1 MESQAAVLT
10 KTASTDSRCWRCQS
24 SISSSFSF
32 CVNCGQQLK
41 SVAIAAGLIHSK
53 SVKGVPPSAKVKNKA
68 NHRTKK
74 SVLEP
79 VALNLPKDVV
89 DGINCKLSE
98 TVLNNAVIARRL
110 AHQIQTQLLEVQN
123 AANVEEAAQNKLNE
137 SLAIEALFSN
147 STVTNDSR
155 TTVVS
160 DFKPQGSSA
169 VSKAQERGKPAKNRR
184 KPPKLAKQHPSTTN
198 YLDNVE
204 SVATHYALYMS
215 RLKQLEGLRAA
226 LMEPPVIPSQQ
237 LRQRDAQHY
246 ERSISDTY
254 LRITTGTEMLIA
266 KDDQGGAVHSPVGDT
281 SADLVERTREVEH
294 PATSVL
300 SVATTDLTGQAFM
313 WGPIFSTDLAGNS
326 GASELTEGVIRL
338 DASQHLD
345 SSPRGGS
352 PAVRPSVS
360 ASPDLSTSG
369 ECTIAPQ
376 QGVDAA
382 AHHAG
387 PIPLDGKESAPVVM
401 FWGNIMQSELQPD
414 VAEGRSER
422 LQSPSQLSRTS
433 SFRSRASSPTSDG
446 GFSNQG
452 SEHDPEEA
460 ELPMWIE
467 ALAAETAGLRDQF
480 YHEDEAVMTRVGDRL
495 SRLDVANTKLLS
507 RRALMVQY
515 SVDGVVL
522 EYREKIRRMKAD
534 MGIIPPG
541 TSPAKSYSGL
551 SRLPSARGTD
561 STGPSPRFMWVLGDD
576 EERRAADEDHEV
588 PRREATQGQHIVIR
602 EGFVADE
609 DEGADHSPYATVL
622 KVQRSVLPQLR
633 GSLTMDRGQIFE
645 VIEGQESML
654 ADARHLA
661 TVDDERVMQELIA
674 TLTETHIKKFNE
686 PDVKSGG
693 EARAAQLATL
703 SETNAP
709 EDTMAPMDTY
719 SSARHA
725 QQAHRE
731 VAEAAHRDSVEQ
743 ADDLALQQWLV
754 AVSALDAARARKAT
768 LRTLHME
775 EMEDSPAGSGDEDED
790 SLSGSPSRKVG
801 SVKAGH
807 SGKKQFGS
815 SEGEE
820 EGGTELE
827 PAAIEVPPNNSL
839 SRIKDMYRQSCSK
852 MLALLPELE
861 VDFTM
866 DQTAQSNFRTDAR
879 SKVLV
884 AKKVLKASSA
894 VDHRVAVEY
903 RTFLDHCALRR
914 TAQALR
920 LSEAMQHASQLE
932 KVHHDRYLQ
941 AKREF
946 QHSTEAALTEGA
958 EAPKH
963 ITTSKHMRAI
973 QKSAELELARQ
984 GEFVKALQADEAKLI
999 LDIRYVRAV
1008 DVVRDVHVV
1017 ILLTVTM
1024 QLTVQARAVRAE
1036 RGAGALAE
1044 PPRES
1049 FREVLRGLQ
1058 AL

>member
-10 KTASTDSRCWRCQS
+10 ETASTDSRCWRCQS

-68 NHRTKK
+68 NNRTKK

-98 TVLNNAVIARRL
+98 PVLNNAVIARRL
-110 AHQIQTQLLEVQN
+110 AYQVQTQLLEVQN

-137 SLAIEALFSN
+137 SLAIEASFSN

-184 KPPKLAKQHPSTTN
+184 KPHKLAKQQSSTTN

-246 ERSISDTY
+246 ERSISDMY
-254 LRITTGTEMLIA
+254 LRITTGTDMLSA
-266 KDDQGGAVHSPVGDT
+266 KDDQSDAVHGPVEDT
-281 SADLVERTREVEH
+281 SADLVELTREVEH

-313 WGPIFSTDLAGNS
+313 WGPIFSTGRAGNS
-326 GASELTEGVIRL
+326 GASELTAGVIRL

-360 ASPDLSTSG
+360 ATPASPDLSTSG
-369 ECTIAPQ
+369 ACTVAPQ

-387 PIPLDGKESAPVVM
+387 PIPLDEKESAPVVM

-422 LQSPSQLSRTS
+422 LQSPSHLSRTS

-446 GFSNQG
+446 DFSNLG
-452 SEHDPEEA
+452 SEHDPEET

-467 ALAAETAGLRDQF
+467 ALAAETAGLREHF
-480 YHEDEAVMTRVGDRL
+480 YHEDEAVMARVGDRL

-515 SVDGVVL
+515 SMDGIVL
-522 EYREKIRRMKAD
+522 EYREKIRRMKAE
-534 MGIIPPG
+534 MGILPPG
-541 TSPAKSYSGL
+541 TSPAKEYSAL
-551 SRLPSARGTD
+551 SKLSSARGTE
-561 STGPSPRFMWVLGDD
+561 STGPSPRFMWALEGD
-576 EERRAADEDHEV
+576 EEPRAADEDHEA
-588 PRREATQGQHIVIR
+588 PRHEAAQGHHIVIR

-609 DEGADHSPYATVL
+609 DDGADHSPYATVL

-661 TVDDERVMQELIA
+661 TVDDERVMQEIIA
-674 TLTETHIKKFNE
+674 TLTEAHIKKFNDPVVVSAIVDDAARNDRLVETSVAEE
-686 PDVKSGG
+686 PVS
-693 EARAAQLATL
+693 
-703 SETNAP
+703 
-709 EDTMAPMDTY
+709 PMDTVF
-719 SSARHA
+719 STRHA
-725 QQAHRE
+725 QQAQRE
-731 VAEAAHRDSVEQ
+731 VAEAAHRDSVKQE
-743 ADDLALQQWLV
+743 DDLALQQWLV

-775 EMEDSPAGSGDEDED
+775 EMEDSLAGSGDEDED
-790 SLSGSPSRKVG
+790 SLLGSPSRKAV
-801 SVKAGH
+801 SVKAGR
-807 SGKKQFGS
+807 SGKKPFGGN
-815 SEGEE
+815 EGDD

-827 PAAIEVPPNNSL
+827 PAAIDVPLNNSL

-852 MLALLPELE
+852 MLALLPELD
-861 VDFTM
+861 VDFTV
-866 DQTAQSNFRTDAR
+866 DQTAHSNFRTDAR
-879 SKVLV
+879 SRVLV
-884 AKKVLKASSA
+884 ARKMLKASSA

-920 LSEAMQHASQLE
+920 LSEAMQRASQLE
-932 KVHHDRYLQ
+932 KDHRGRYLQ

-946 QHSTEAALTEGA
+946 QHSTELALTEGA

-963 ITTSKHMRAI
+963 ITISKHMRAI
-973 QKSAELELARQ
+973 QKSAELEVARQ

-999 LDIRYVRAV
+999 LDIRYNCPI
-1008 DVVRDVHVV
+1008 DVLCADTY
-1017 ILLTVTM
+1017 TVTILTTAM
-1024 QLTVQARAVRAE
+1024 YLTVQARAVRAE
-1036 RGAGALAE
+1036 
-1044 PPRES
+1044 
-1049 FREVLRGLQ
+1049 
-1058 AL
+1058 